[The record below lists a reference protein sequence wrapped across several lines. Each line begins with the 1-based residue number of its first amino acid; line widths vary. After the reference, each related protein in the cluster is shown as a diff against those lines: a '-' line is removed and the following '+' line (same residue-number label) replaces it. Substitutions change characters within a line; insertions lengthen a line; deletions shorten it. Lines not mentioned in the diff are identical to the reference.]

1 MSNTQNAGQ
10 RPKLARD
17 KTFDLDAL
25 EKEGKAPKPLPV
37 RLGGEEFVF
46 GDLDEGDYWSELAP
60 LALSERQSGEDLE
73 GQFRIMLG
81 DEQFER
87 FRKHRLPGWKV
98 KALYEHLD
106 SHFGFSSRLGDPGE
120 DDASSGS

>member
-1 MSNTQNAGQ
+1 MSNSTTAGQ

-25 EKEGKAPKPLPV
+25 EKEGSAPKPLPV
-37 RLGGEEFVF
+37 RLGGEEFIF
-46 GDLDEGDYWSELAP
+46 GDLDEADYWSELVP
-60 LALSERQSGEDLE
+60 LGESGEDIE
-73 GQFRIMLG
+73 GQFRVMLG
-81 DEQFER
+81 NEQFER
-87 FRKHRLPGWKV
+87 FQKHRLPGWKV

-106 SHFGFSSRLGDPGE
+106 SHFGFSTRLGDQGE